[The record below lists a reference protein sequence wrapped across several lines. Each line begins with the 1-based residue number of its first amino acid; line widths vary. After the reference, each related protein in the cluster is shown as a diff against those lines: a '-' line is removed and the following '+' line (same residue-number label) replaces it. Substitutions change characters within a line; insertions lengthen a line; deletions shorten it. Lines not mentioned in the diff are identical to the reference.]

1 MINIDVLYNHQKQ
14 YYEKLSRQILS
25 FHSLVC
31 IPTGGGKTRLAVT
44 YAINQVL
51 SKGKKILW
59 VTHSQYLLNQAYETF
74 ENLINNSAWMEKYS
88 ILIHSNAC
96 SANSINN
103 THKLVITSFQSLMK
117 CKINWQSIIGNDV
130 FIIVDEAHHIVAPS
144 YMNLIKDYSIGKNM
158 IGLSATPLRGKKSES
173 NELYSFFET
182 DLGVKVHITSLFK
195 EKILVRPI
203 FEEVNFSLNN
213 SDIYT
218 LDDLCNN
225 LSAEAENYNLL
236 IFNIYK
242 DNEIKYG
249 KTVIFTLN
257 KEHADSIYDMFV
269 NNGYRDKVYKVY
281 SGLSNREEQFEKFS
295 KSVDGILI
303 NINIMNEGVDIPD
316 IQSVFLTKPLNS
328 RIAVTQII
336 GRALRN
342 SKNTSKK
349 CAYIVNFAVSNLGRK
364 ILLVTPKLS
373 YRLYEA
379 EWNEEEEVLDAI
391 EREEENI
398 SAIAELVEEAIK
410 KKATCSF
417 SNVCLAGHFTLI
429 EDENTDIPLPVNF
442 NEYRRI
448 IGYISKMKQG
458 EQISFPKKLFFCE
471 QLEQMHQLID
481 SAIYNNTEIVF
492 TKYDD
497 DLFLEMD
504 KLLGEIREL
513 YNLVKDK
520 KYTRKELGSKIKDL
534 YSQLSSDIVYYLNQI
549 GANSEVAFKLLVEN
563 ELVIIKYERKEEK

>member
-1 MINIDVLYNHQKQ
+1 MVNIDVLYNHQKK
-14 YYEKLSRQILS
+14 YYEKLVQQRSL
-25 FHSLVC
+25 FHSIVC
-31 IPTGGGKTRLAVT
+31 IPTGGGKTKLAVT
-44 YAINQVL
+44 YAINEVL

-59 VTHSQYLLNQAYETF
+59 ITHSQYLLNQAYETF
-74 ENLINNSAWMEKYS
+74 ENLINNNIWMENNS
-88 ILIHSNAC
+88 ILIHSNA
-96 SANSINN
+96 SGVNSINN
-103 THKLVITSFQSLMK
+103 NHKLVITSFQSLIK

-130 FIIVDEAHHIVAPS
+130 CIIVDEAHHIVAPS
-144 YMNLIKDYSIGKNM
+144 YMKLIKDYSLGKNT
-158 IGLSATPLRGKKSES
+158 IGLSATPIRGKKCES

-195 EKILVRPI
+195 EKILVRPL

-213 SDIYT
+213 SDIHT

-225 LSAEAENYNLL
+225 LSAQAENYNSL
-236 IFNIYK
+236 IFNRYK

-257 KEHADSIYDMFV
+257 KEHADSLYDLFV
-269 NNGYRDKVYKVY
+269 NNGYGDKVYKVY

-316 IQSVFLTKPLNS
+316 IRSIFLTKPLNS

-342 SKNTSKK
+342 SKDTSKQ

-379 EWNEEEEVLDAI
+379 EWNEEEEILDTV
-391 EREEENI
+391 EREERNI
-398 SAIAELVEEAIK
+398 SAIADLVEEAMK

-429 EDENTDIPLPVNF
+429 EDENTDIPLPVSF
-442 NEYRRI
+442 NEYRKI
-448 IGYISKMKQG
+448 SAYISQNKDS
-458 EQISFPKKLFFCE
+458 EHIYFPKRLFFCE
-471 QLEQMHQLID
+471 QPEQMHQLID
-481 SAIYNNTEIVF
+481 RAINDNAEIVF
-492 TKYDD
+492 SRYDD
-497 DLFLEMD
+497 KLFAEMD
-504 KLLGEIREL
+504 KLLGEIREI
-513 YNLVKDK
+513 YNSAKDK
-520 KYTRKELGSKIKDL
+520 KYTRKEMDNKIQNL
-534 YSQLSSDIVYYLNQI
+534 YSALSPDITYYLNQI
-549 GANSEVAFKLLVEN
+549 GANSETAFKLLVEN